1 MPQYAYRARDRRG
14 SMVSGVLAA
23 PNEDDLQRLL
33 RHQGMTILKVTMRG
47 GSRLLEKMRSVQV
60 GKPRVKPDDIVY
72 FANQLAVMIET
83 GVPLPEAI
91 SSIVQQTTNA
101 TFREALAT
109 VSTDVES
116 GGQFSDALEK
126 HSQYF
131 NSMFVSLVRAGE
143 ASGNLAMMLNRVA
156 EDLLQAQ
163 ETSKKVK
170 GSLTYP
176 IFMLSMSAVVIV
188 VLMTVVLPKFKTIY
202 DGKGAALPLP
212 TTILMRSSD
221 FMVDYW
227 MVLLPIVA
235 AMVGGLLY
243 SRRTPGGRRFFDTLK
258 IRLPL
263 IGNVCRKLYI
273 ARSFRVLGIMVDAG
287 VPVIEALQIARQTAK
302 NCHFRAIF
310 DQASGRVSEGEPL
323 SDQFFATE
331 LIPVTMSQMI
341 YAGERSGRLG
351 DVLMKVSSFCD
362 REFKG
367 AVKQMTTMLEPALVG
382 FMGIFIGGVAMALL
396 LPMMTMSSVIA
407 GK

>member
-1 MPQYAYRARDRRG
+1 
-14 SMVSGVLAA
+14 
-23 PNEDDLQRLL
+23 
-33 RHQGMTILKVTMRG
+33 
-47 GSRLLEKMRSVQV
+47 
-60 GKPRVKPDDIVY
+60 
-72 FANQLAVMIET
+72 
-83 GVPLPEAI
+83 
-91 SSIVQQTTNA
+91 
-101 TFREALAT
+101 
-109 VSTDVES
+109 
-116 GGQFSDALEK
+116 
-126 HSQYF
+126 
-131 NSMFVSLVRAGE
+131 
-143 ASGNLAMMLNRVA
+143 
-156 EDLLQAQ
+156 
-163 ETSKKVK
+163 
-170 GSLTYP
+170 
-176 IFMLSMSAVVIV
+176 MLSMSAVVIV

>member
-1 MPQYAYRARDRRG
+1 
-14 SMVSGVLAA
+14 MVSGVLAA